1 MFFLTFSWRFLRS
14 NELEQLEFKSEK
26 TGGRYQRRWNFSHFK
41 IRPSPYATALL
52 GRRYH
57 LTGINR
63 WSDSI
68 DYRIEIEPYLLRS
81 RRVFPGLPSRFSSKK
96 LEGLSLR
103 SDVATGGGEI
113 SAISKFCPG

>member
-1 MFFLTFSWRFLRS
+1 MLLVFLTR
-14 NELEQLEFKSEK
+14 
-26 TGGRYQRRWNFSHFK
+26 
-41 IRPSPYATALL
+41 AL
-52 GRRYH
+52 GTCYH
-57 LTGINR
+57 LTRVNR
-63 WSDSI
+63 WPDSI
-68 DYRIEIEPYLLRS
+68 GYRIEIVCLIPIIITPYLLRS

>member
-1 MFFLTFSWRFLRS
+1 MEGLSLRSEVAKGGSEISAISKLGQTPMLLVFLTPRQALSS
-14 NELEQLEFKSEK
+14 H
-26 TGGRYQRRWNFSHFK
+26 QRQQ
-41 IRPSPYATALL
+41 IV
-52 GRRYH
+52 G
-57 LTGINR
+57 
-63 WSDSI
+63 
-68 DYRIEIEPYLLRS
+68 YRIEIVCLIPFIIRPYLLRS